1 MIVLRALGTAEID
14 TGISTITPSQ
24 EVVFAAA
31 LYLILERGKRV
42 SRARLASLLWQKVP
56 EKARSHRLRQTILQ
70 LKKLGIT
77 VKADR
82 DNLQLSQFDA
92 RSDIDDLSGPNLAS
106 LLTQDSLEFLPGYSP
121 HVSEPFRDW
130 VDSQRDSVHTVA
142 TRRLVEALAS
152 ARQRGDWVTYERL
165 ALRSQELDPLNETAV
180 LAHAEVAA
188 ISGRKR
194 EALAILD
201 RYLEDFESANDHLL
215 ARPAILLRKRIME
228 KVPEHSVQATRECRF
243 VGRTIQMETVNQKLS
258 DARIGKG
265 GGCLVIGE
273 AGIGKTRLAFEIAKL
288 AELDG
293 IIVERA
299 VCRRPDLD
307 RPLSVF
313 VDLVPRLRELRGA
326 LGCSP
331 ETLGLLKRLTEFDAT
346 SSEAATRN
354 DSTAVYARVCRA
366 LFDLFD
372 AIADE
377 QCVLIVLDDVQ
388 WLDPASAALL
398 AGMIPWAKS
407 KKLFFFLNQRA
418 GPNTLGLHM
427 SVIDLPILVLSPL
440 PDSSART
447 LLTTIINDES
457 GKSNEELINRLVT
470 FGEGN
475 PFFLQE
481 LGKHWLES
489 GGRQE
494 FPPSIAAVIDDR
506 LSHLSVE
513 ALQVLQACA
522 VLGVNATIERVERLL
537 EYKSHRLLSA
547 VQELSVCSMLQ
558 ADGEASTYGPER
570 ISIRHD
576 LIATAALKRVAKT
589 PLAFLHRRA
598 GTVLQQ
604 DTLGSGTPT
613 ALLWASALHWRQA
626 GDRERSFSA
635 ARACA
640 EHLLEVG
647 LPLDSAQAFER
658 ALEYCVTE
666 DQRLVILSRLA
677 VARQMHGDWEQSKEV
692 LQRLRLIRATAAPN
706 ANRHDDAEVALFDAT
721 WRASLD
727 NSGLLRELLECINS
741 EEAPA
746 PHRVACGL
754 LSLKVAS
761 HLNEIRVVEKVYQTV
776 VPLAASL
783 NEPSRVRA
791 EIDLIFHS
799 TCGDI
804 DKLSSVAKA
813 FLDAVANETN
823 PLTFSRA
830 IGNAATAYRLAGEKE
845 EAESLFR
852 KALDYSLAHGLA
864 SSARFACYS
873 LVRLYLASE
882 DSAHAREALDRSEK
896 FTDLGED
903 IHLISDRNYL
913 WARVFLEEG
922 NIEAA
927 SSHCTITLA
936 ETKPNQSIN
945 RRTSVLALG
954 IMVAISKGIPVDE
967 LKPMVADLESMHM
980 LNRASGWQDFEAL
993 ALFSGLRACG
1003 DGEKGHRLLVEYS
1016 TIHRRE
1022 GGPLPPRIT
1031 ALVHP
1036 SNERVG
1042 QKMIYRNGTTFNG

>member
-1 MIVLRALGTAEID
+1 
-14 TGISTITPSQ
+14 
-24 EVVFAAA
+24 
-31 LYLILERGKRV
+31 
-42 SRARLASLLWQKVP
+42 
-56 EKARSHRLRQTILQ
+56 LRQTILQ

-82 DNLQLSQFDA
+82 DNLQLSQLEA
-92 RSDIDDLSGPNLAS
+92 RSDVDDLSGPDLAPV
-106 LLTQDSLEFLPGYSP
+106 LTKDSLEFLPGYSP
-121 HVSEPFRDW
+121 RLSEPFLDW
-130 VDSQRDSVHTVA
+130 VESQRDQVHARA

-152 ARQRGDWVTYERL
+152 ARRQGDLVTYERL
-165 ALRSQELDPLNETAV
+165 ALRSQKLDPFNETAV
-180 LAHAEVAA
+180 LAHAEVTAM
-188 ISGRKR
+188 SGRKR

-201 RYLEDFESANDHLL
+201 RYLEEFGSANDHLL
-215 ARPAILLRKRIME
+215 TGPAAVLRKRIME
-228 KVPEHSVQATRECRF
+228 KLPERGVQTTQECAF
-243 VGRTIQMETVNQKLS
+243 VGRAIQMETVNKKLS
-258 DARIGKG
+258 DARGGKG

-346 SSEAATRN
+346 AA
-354 DSTAVYARVCRA
+354 DAASHGHSTAVYARVRRA

-377 QCVLIVLDDVQ
+377 QCVLLVLDDVQ
-388 WLDPASAALL
+388 WLDSASAALL
-398 AGMIPWAKS
+398 AGMIPWATS
-407 KKLFFFLNQRA
+407 KKLFFLLNQRVGSNA
-418 GPNTLGLHM
+418 SGLQM

-447 LLTTIINDES
+447 LLATIINDES
-457 GKSNEELINRLVT
+457 PKSNEELITRLLT

-522 VLGVNATIERVERLL
+522 VLGVHATIERVERLL

-558 ADGEASTYGPER
+558 ADGEVATYAPER
-570 ISIRHD
+570 ITIRHD
-576 LIATAALKRVAKT
+576 LIATAALQRLAKT

-598 GTVLQQ
+598 GTVLQH
-604 DTLGSGTPT
+604 DTLGSATPT
-613 ALLWASALHWRQA
+613 ALLWACALHWREA

-647 LPLDSAQAFER
+647 LPVDSAEAFER
-658 ALEYCVTE
+658 AFEYCVTD
-666 DQRLVILSRLA
+666 DQRFVILSRLA
-677 VARQMHGDWEQSKEV
+677 AARQMHGDWEKSKEV
-692 LQRLRLIRATAAPN
+692 LQRLRLMRTATAPN
-706 ANRHDDAEVALFDAT
+706 ANRHDEAEFALFDAT

-727 NSGLLRELLECINS
+727 NSALLSDLLECINS
-741 EEAPA
+741 EEASA
-746 PHRVACGL
+746 AHRVACGL

-761 HLNEIRVVEKVYQTV
+761 HLNEMRVVKEVYQTL
-776 VPLAASL
+776 VPITASL
-783 NEPSRVRA
+783 NDSSRVRA
-791 EIDLIFHS
+791 EIDMIFHS

-813 FLDAVANETN
+813 FLEAVGSETN
-823 PLTFSRA
+823 PLTFTRA
-830 IGNAATAYRLAGEKE
+830 LGNAATAYRLAGERE
-845 EAESLFR
+845 EAETLFR
-852 KALDYSLAHGLA
+852 KALDYSLAHGLS
-864 SSARFACYS
+864 SSATFACYS
-873 LVRLYLASE
+873 LVRLYLAVE
-882 DSAHAREALDRSEK
+882 EIAPAREALERSEK

-922 NIEAA
+922 NIGAA
-927 SSHCTITLA
+927 SSRCAITLA
-936 ETKPNQSIN
+936 ETNANQSIN
-945 RRTSVLALG
+945 RRTSVLALRLMVG
-954 IMVAISKGIPVDE
+954 ISIGLSVDE
-967 LKPMVADLESMHM
+967 LRPLVADLESMHM

-1003 DGEKGHRLLVEYS
+1003 DEEKGHRLLFEYA

-1022 GGPLPPRIT
+1022 RGRLPGRISALLYPL
-1031 ALVHP
+1031 
-1036 SNERVG
+1036 NESRLRVTQSQATMFG
-1042 QKMIYRNGTTFNG
+1042 R